1 MATIMANNP
10 SDPAAKGG
18 DKSEFLKELKQPAIR
33 EGYKGSSK
41 LQGKTA
47 IITGGDSGIGR
58 SIAVYYAREGA
69 DVIVAYNEADEDAA
83 ETQRLVEAEGQRCV
97 LYRGDLRSEEVC
109 RTLIQQAIEAFGKLD
124 ILVNNAANHEEDESI
139 EGISKEQLERTF
151 GSNVYSIFYCTKAA
165 EAVMKEGA
173 AIINTASVVAYRG
186 SEHLLDYSAT
196 KGAVVAFT
204 RSLAK
209 NLAPKKI
216 RVNGV
221 APGPIWTPLV
231 VNSFDEERLKEFGK
245 DTPLGRAGYPY
256 ELGPAYVYLASDDST
271 YVTGQFIHINGGD
284 AVVS

>member
-1 MATIMANNP
+1 MANNP
-10 SDPAAKGG
+10 GDKDSKGG
-18 DKSEFLKELKQPAIR
+18 DKSAFLKELQVPPIR
-33 EGYKGSSK
+33 EDYRGSEK
-41 LQGKTA
+41 LSGKVA

-58 SIAVYYAREGA
+58 SIAIHFAREGA
-69 DVIVAYNEADEDAA
+69 DVLIAYNKADEDAA
-83 ETQRLVEAEGQRCV
+83 ETKGLIEQEGRKCITFKA
-97 LYRGDLRSEEVC
+97 DLRSEKACKE
-109 RTLIQQAIEAFGKLD
+109 LIEKAVSSLGKLD
-124 ILVNNAANHEEDESI
+124 ILVNNAANHEEDKSI
-139 EGISKEQLERTF
+139 EGISQEQLKRTF
-151 GSNVYSIFYCTKAA
+151 EANIYSFFYCTKAA
-165 EAVMKEGA
+165 QEVMKEGA
-173 AIINTASVVAYRG
+173 TIINTASVVAYRG
-186 SEHLLDYSAT
+186 SEHLLDYSST

-231 VNSFDEERLKEFGK
+231 VNTFDPEHLKEFGK

-271 YVTGQFIHINGGD
+271 YVTGQFIHVNGGD

>member
-1 MATIMANNP
+1 MANNP
-10 SDPAAKGG
+10 SSPDSKGS
-18 DKSEFLKELKQPAIR
+18 DKSDFFKELELPAIR
-33 EGYKGSSK
+33 AEYKGSNK
-41 LQGKTA
+41 LAAKTA

-58 SIAVYYAREGA
+58 AVALHFAREGA
-69 DVIVAYNEADEDAA
+69 DVVVSYHNADDDAA
-83 ETQRLVEAEGQRCV
+83 ETKRMVLAEGSRCEI
-97 LYRGDLRSEEVC
+97 YKGDLGNEAVC
-109 RTLIQQAIEAFGKLD
+109 EGLISHAIEAFGRLD
-124 ILVNNAANHEEDESI
+124 ILVNNAGNHEEDESL
-139 EGISKEQLERTF
+139 EGISKRQLEHTF
-151 GSNVYSIFYCTKAA
+151 ASNIYSFFYCSKAA
-165 EAVMKEGA
+165 QKVFKKGAV
-173 AIINTASVVAYRG
+173 IINTASVVAYRG

-209 NLAPKKI
+209 NLAPAGI

-231 VNSFDEERLKEFGK
+231 VNSFDAGHLREFGK

>member
-1 MATIMANNP
+1 MANNP
-10 SDPAAKGG
+10 NTPDSKGG
-18 DKSEFLKELKQPAIR
+18 NKSAFEKELAVSPIR
-33 EGYKGSSK
+33 ADYKGSNK

-58 SIAVYYAREGA
+58 SVAIHFAREGA
-69 DVIVAYNEADEDAA
+69 NVVISYNQADEDANETLRLIQA
-83 ETQRLVEAEGQRCV
+83 EGTKGKLFKGDLGDEATCQRLIQETV
-97 LYRGDLRSEEVC
+97 SE
-109 RTLIQQAIEAFGKLD
+109 FGSLD
-124 ILVNNAANHEEDESI
+124 ILVNNAGNHEEDTSI
-139 EGISKEQLERTF
+139 EGISKEQLQKTF
-151 GSNVYSIFYCTKAA
+151 ATNIFSFFYCTKAA
-165 EAVMKEGA
+165 TEVMKEGA

-209 NLAPKKI
+209 NLAPQKI
-216 RVNGV
+216 RVNGI

-231 VNSFDEERLKEFGK
+231 VYSFDEDRLKEFGK
-245 DTPLGRAGYPY
+245 DTPLGRAGYPH
-256 ELGPAYVYLASDDST
+256 ELGPAYVYLASNDST